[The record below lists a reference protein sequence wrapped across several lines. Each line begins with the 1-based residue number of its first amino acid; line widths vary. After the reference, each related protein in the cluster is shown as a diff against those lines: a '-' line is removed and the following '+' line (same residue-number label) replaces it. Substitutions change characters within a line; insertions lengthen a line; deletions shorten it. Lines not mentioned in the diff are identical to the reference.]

1 MFFYTY
7 VYGILPN
14 KDLFVVFRRYM
25 PSRKCLEYRYIDRW
39 TGQDRTGQDRIDWI
53 VDWIDRIDWMDG
65 WTDGRTD
72 QQTDRQTDKQTDRQI
87 DR

>member
-1 MFFYTY
+1 MYMVSYQTKICLWFFE
-7 VYGILPN
+7 GIC
-14 KDLFVVFRRYM
+14 R
-25 PSRKCLEYRYIDRW
+25 LENVWSIDRSID
-39 TGQDRTGQDRIDWI
+39 GQDRTGQDRIDWI